1 MRRQKAYFIR
11 LIAAGT
17 AGAFC
22 LMAFTGVTNS
32 AFFLKTQM
40 GPALL
45 RLAAH
50 PAWSTAAVVGGWV
63 LVTLLFGRFYCGL
76 VCPLGLFQ
84 EVEMLLLHRRCGV
97 SWAGPL
103 FRWGVALALWGSLLG
118 GTTAFLR
125 LVEPY
130 SMTGNALTLGMT
142 GLIGIGLIALV
153 TVPAGRFFCTHV
165 CPVGAVLG
173 ALSRFARVQIQIT
186 TACVHC
192 GRCEQNCP
200 AGCMRPAEGQVD
212 NTRCVRCLKCL
223 SVCPVG
229 AVRLA
234 PAKKAPVQPVFQ
246 ADRRRLLKVVG
257 LGVLCAGAVAAGR
270 WVRQTA
276 QAVTARILPP
286 GAGSVDRFLNHCT
299 NCGACVQNCP
309 QNIIRPADESFGVP
323 SVQFN
328 HSYCRLD
335 CHRCSQVCPTGALQ
349 RLSLSQKQKLRISV
363 MQFDRLT
370 CIGCYECVRVC
381 PKKALSVVRGQ
392 RVPAYDVLSC
402 IGCGKCQSVCPVGA
416 ITAQAVPTQMT
427 TLS

>member
-84 EVEMLLLHRRCGV
+84 EVEMLLLHRRRGV

-153 TVPAGRFFCTHV
+153 TVPAGLFLHTCVPRRGSFGGVVSFCASADSDH
-165 CPVGAVLG
+165 
-173 ALSRFARVQIQIT
+173 
-186 TACVHC
+186 
-192 GRCEQNCP
+192 N
-200 AGCMRPAEGQVD
+200 
-212 NTRCVRCLKCL
+212 
-223 SVCPVG
+223 SVCALR
-229 AVRLA
+229 AV
-234 PAKKAPVQPVFQ
+234 
-246 ADRRRLLKVVG
+246 
-257 LGVLCAGAVAAGR
+257 
-270 WVRQTA
+270 
-276 QAVTARILPP
+276 
-286 GAGSVDRFLNHCT
+286 
-299 NCGACVQNCP
+299 
-309 QNIIRPADESFGVP
+309 
-323 SVQFN
+323 
-328 HSYCRLD
+328 
-335 CHRCSQVCPTGALQ
+335 
-349 RLSLSQKQKLRISV
+349 
-363 MQFDRLT
+363 
-370 CIGCYECVRVC
+370 
-381 PKKALSVVRGQ
+381 
-392 RVPAYDVLSC
+392 
-402 IGCGKCQSVCPVGA
+402 
-416 ITAQAVPTQMT
+416 
-427 TLS
+427 